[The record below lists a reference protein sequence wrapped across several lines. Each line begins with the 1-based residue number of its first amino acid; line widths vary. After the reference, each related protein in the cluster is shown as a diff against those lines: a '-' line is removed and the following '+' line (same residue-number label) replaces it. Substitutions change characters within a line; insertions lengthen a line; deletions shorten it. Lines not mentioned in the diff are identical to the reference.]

1 MNDNEFKQAYEQSKQ
16 QYPAPGRIKRQV
28 INQAKQ
34 PFSWK
39 VYLPGKEW
47 MALCG
52 ALCCLVVIYAMNT
65 FTQQSPVT
73 HSDVLEVAVAYH
85 GYENELPDTSQYQQ
99 QLTVYNKAYKDK
111 LATLTAFHSKHAM
124 LAKHEGNWLFTDC
137 NNQKITVSP
146 QLMQDLMLHKR
157 ADAELMAGNFV
168 ELVFDDQGRLIQITQ
183 SRKNLC

>member
-1 MNDNEFKQAYEQSKQ
+1 M
-16 QYPAPGRIKRQV
+16 
-28 INQAKQ
+28 
-34 PFSWK
+34 
-39 VYLPGKEW
+39 
-47 MALCG
+47 
-52 ALCCLVVIYAMNT
+52 
-65 FTQQSPVT
+65 
-73 HSDVLEVAVAYH
+73 AYH
-85 GYENELPDTSQYQQ
+85 GYEDELPDTSQYQQ

>member
-1 MNDNEFKQAYEQSKQ
+1 MNDNDFKQAYERSKQ

-28 INQAKQ
+28 LNQAKQ
-34 PFSWK
+34 PFSWRI
-39 VYLPGKEW
+39 YLPGKEW
-47 MALCG
+47 MALAG
-52 ALCCLVVIYAMNT
+52 ALCCLVVIYAMNSVVR
-65 FTQQSPVT
+65 QAPIAVT
-73 HSDVLEVAVAYH
+73 DGLEVAVAYH
-85 GYENELPDTSQYQQ
+85 GYENELPEASKYQQ
-99 QLTVYNKAYKDK
+99 KLMVYNQKYTDN
-111 LATLTAFHSKHAM
+111 LATLKAFHSKHAM

-146 QLMQDLMLHKR
+146 QLMQDLMQTKR